1 MTDQERLEAQI
12 TGQVGET
19 TVTPPSPEL
28 KESIETTDQLVEEE
42 IKEEQKTAKEMV
54 GDFWGWFTDPGDH
67 WSTKEPTG
75 IRDLKVDAELPTF
88 ATDPK
93 SSIEYFAAPVTGTID
108 TGIGLINMASAGD
121 AYDIPH
127 LPKFDNAGAQTV
139 RDLASLFI
147 PGAIGGNVAVSGLS
161 KAQNLSGKVGAFA
174 RDPLTQ
180 YIGKGA
186 AYMGTGALVD
196 YAAPMQGEGDTAL
209 GSLYSLSPRH
219 FGFIPEDLRVVA
231 GDSEDDIRR
240 KNILEGAGLGA
251 FGFALEGAATLM
263 RGQRGIKLA
272 TEYLPENEL
281 AGSYFAKNKPEIYD
295 DAAEAADAAAARAS
309 ADLDELGS
317 YNYAREVYNGYNP
330 DEMVIFG
337 KNKEMYSYAESG
349 IRTADDMGIVG
360 AAVDVARI
368 NGNIDTVYGR
378 VRNPI
383 SEGALKFSLD
393 SPTGVSDVIGALGKE
408 LDSAG
413 IYGYRTG
420 SGKLVSSK
428 SIADGVDRLAADMLD
443 MDVKDLK
450 RVLSDRTQMREG
462 IPTLDKEAAKAVKKV
477 LNQSIAALDDP
488 NALRAA
494 ALMNTS
500 FAGQLSDLA
509 WASRIYGDTEAI
521 FRLQEQMLDKIEFLQ
536 TLRGMTDYSKY
547 RLVRDKSTWSRL
559 TGVSQMNAG
568 EKYSRGIADK
578 MTGDYDKTL
587 EAIELIQA
595 DSKQFVTSLRE
606 IAQKRPNF
614 LKPMA
619 QVYEFTDGEARSV
632 QFLNNYLR
640 NKTGVLKKAFVDGQ
654 PEIPSIVMQGFWSTT
669 FNSALNGIKTPLKA
683 GVSNIS
689 TWALKPAGEVIGAA
703 LQGNMANFRRSMY
716 AYGSAME
723 TITRG
728 NTYAKEI
735 FSRSARDPQI
745 MRSRDE
751 IVYKTDADMELMESV
766 AKAASAEGNDGPAVL
781 YEMMKNQKDLAEHP
795 WLRIG
800 NRSLIMEDAW
810 QQAVNGSFTAKLR
823 AWDEVTE
830 NGTKPLKKADADELQ
845 TKLYA
850 QMFDEN
856 GVIRDQEVLLQTQK
870 QTFSQDNPVSKGFQD
885 LMQRIPGLKPFFM
898 FTRSPVNAAIYDSS
912 FQPVGAFI
920 DKTKKFELPFKDMPE
935 GRVRQLLQEEG
946 VDVNKANVQAE
957 YTRLRNDYK
966 GRSAIGAGLVMMGV
980 YGWLSG
986 NITGRAGLYDTKKQN
1001 VRRKAGWKPMNA
1013 FGIDYSNVPA
1023 VNFWLGTTVDILDNA
1038 SEKMDISDVGEHL
1051 RALGFVIGAN
1061 LVERTQLQN
1070 IEQFSDILKGDP
1082 SAVQRWA
1089 ANTVFTSS
1097 SLAAGALGSFNA
1109 LISPQT
1115 KAIESTFRQQLL
1127 NRIPGKPG
1135 LEDDYQ
1141 YIEKGRVGWVEN
1153 PLLRLYNAVSPF
1165 QYSEGPSKAEQYLID
1180 VEFNA
1185 ELGMQSR
1192 SDGAPYTRAELAQIK
1207 RLMGEDGFFK
1217 KEILRIQKKYPAAK
1231 FESDFR
1237 NAQLQFLPVSVATFG
1252 GLHAELANAQ
1262 EKAKA
1267 RAESQ
1272 LPDLM
1277 RKKREESYMVQNPQE
1292 LLRQGKVEDAVEF
1305 LDRVKST
1312 TGY

>member
-1 MTDQERLEAQI
+1 MTDQERLEAEL
-12 TGQVGET
+12 TGGVET
-19 TVTPPSPEL
+19 TVQPPAPEL
-28 KESIETTDQLVEEE
+28 KESIEVKDQEVEKEV
-42 IKEEQKTAKEMV
+42 KEEQKSFKEQAEA
-54 GDFWGWFTDPGDH
+54 FWGWFTDPGDH
-67 WSTKEPTG
+67 WSTAEPTG
-75 IRDLKVDAELPTF
+75 IRDMKVDAELPTF

-108 TGIGLINMASAGD
+108 STIGLINMASAGSD
-121 AYDIPH
+121 YDIPH
-127 LPKFDNAGAQTV
+127 LPKFENKGAQTV
-139 RDLASLFI
+139 RDISSVVI
-147 PGAIGGNVAVSGLS
+147 PSAAGYAGAYDKLS
-161 KAQNLSGKVGAFA
+161 KVQQASGKVGAFA
-174 RDPLTQ
+174 RDPLVQ
-180 YIGKGA
+180 YISKGSLA
-186 AYMGTGALVD
+186 MGTGAVVD

-219 FGFIPEDLRVVA
+219 MGFIPEDLRVVA

-240 KNILEGAGLGA
+240 KNMIEGAGLGA
-251 FGFALEGAATLM
+251 FGFAIDGIATLM
-263 RGQRGIKLA
+263 RGQRGITLA

-281 AGSYFAKNKPEIYD
+281 AGQYFAKNKPAIYD
-295 DAAEAADAAAARAS
+295 DAAEATNAAAARRD
-309 ADLDELGS
+309 ADLDELGT
-317 YNYAREVYNGYNP
+317 YNYTREVYNGYDP
-330 DEMVIFG
+330 EQMVIFG
-337 KNKEMYSYAESG
+337 KDREMYSFAESG

-428 SIADGVDRLAADMLD
+428 AIGDSVDSLAAEMLD

-450 RVLSDRTQMREG
+450 RLLSTRTKMREG
-462 IPTLDKEAAKAVKKV
+462 IPTLDKEAAEAVKKV

-494 ALMNTS
+494 ALMDTS

-509 WASRIYGDTEAI
+509 WAQRVYGDTEAI

-536 TLRGMTDYSKY
+536 TLRGMTNYSKY
-547 RLVRDKSTWSRL
+547 RLVRDRSTWSRL

-568 EKYSRGIADK
+568 EKYSRGIADQ
-578 MTGDYDKTL
+578 MTGKYDNTL

-619 QVYEFTDGEARSV
+619 QVYELTDGEARSV
-632 QFLNNYLR
+632 HFLNNYLR
-640 NKTGVLKKAFVDGQ
+640 NKTGVLRKAFVDGQ
-654 PEIPSIVMQGFWSTT
+654 PEIPSIVMQGFWSTS
-669 FNSALNGIKTPLKA
+669 FNSALSGVKTPLKA
-683 GVSNIS
+683 IVSNLT
-689 TWALKPAGEVIGAA
+689 TWVLKPTSEVIGAA
-703 LQGNMANFRRSMY
+703 MQGDKANFRRSMY
-716 AYGSAME
+716 AYGSVMD
-723 TITRG
+723 TIG
-728 NTYAKEI
+728 KANSYAKQM
-735 FSRSARDPQI
+735 FVRSATDPHM

-751 IVYKTDADMELMESV
+751 LVYKTDADMELMESV
-766 AKAASAEGNDGPAVL
+766 AEAASKEGNDGPAVL

-795 WLRIG
+795 WLRFG
-800 NRSLIMEDAW
+800 NRTMGMHDAW
-810 QQAVNGSFTAKLR
+810 LQSINGQFLARLK

-830 NGTKPLKKADADELQ
+830 NGTKPFVKADADELQ
-845 TKLYA
+845 AKIYGEL
-850 QMFDEN
+850 FDEN
-856 GVIRDQEVLLQTQK
+856 GIIKDQEVLTQTQK
-870 QTFSQDNPVSKGFQD
+870 ATFSQDNPVSKGFQD

-898 FTRSPVNAAIYDSS
+898 FTRSPINATIYDAS

-920 DKTKKFELPFKDMPE
+920 DKTKKFEKPFDDMPQA
-935 GRVRQLLQEEG
+935 RVRQLLQEEG
-946 VDVNKANVQAE
+946 VDVNTANVRQE
-957 YTRLRNDYK
+957 YTRFRNDYK
-966 GRSAIGAGLVMMGV
+966 GRSAIGMGLVMMGV

-986 NITGRAGLYDTKKQN
+986 NITGRSGLYDTKKQN
-1001 VRRKAGWKPMNA
+1001 VRRKAGWKPMHA

-1023 VNFWLGTTVDILDNA
+1023 VNFWLGTTIDILDNA
-1038 SEKMDISDVGEHL
+1038 SEKANLGDVGEHL

-1082 SAVQRWA
+1082 AAAQRWA
-1089 ANTVFTSS
+1089 ANTTFTSS
-1097 SLAAGALGSFNA
+1097 TLAAGMLGTLNA
-1109 LISPQT
+1109 VISPQT
-1115 KAIESTFRQQLL
+1115 KAIEAAFRQQLL
-1127 NRIPGKPG
+1127 NRVPGKPG

-1153 PLLRLYNAVSPF
+1153 PLLRIYNAVSPF
-1165 QYSEGPSKAEQYLID
+1165 KYSEGPSEAEQYLID

-1185 ELGMQSR
+1185 ELGMASR
-1192 SDGAPYTRAELAQIK
+1192 SDGAPYTRPELAQIK
-1207 RLMGEDGFFK
+1207 KIMGEDGYFK
-1217 KEILRIQKKYPAAK
+1217 KEILRIKKKYPSDK

-1237 NAQLQFLPVSVATFG
+1237 NAQMQFLPVDVSTFG
-1252 GLHAELANAQ
+1252 GLHAELAAAQ
-1262 EKAKA
+1262 ERAKA
-1267 RAESQ
+1267 RAESK
-1272 LPDLM
+1272 LPELM

-1292 LLRQGKVEDAVEF
+1292 LLRRGDVEGAAEF
-1305 LDRVKST
+1305 LDKVKST

>member
-1 MTDQERLEAQI
+1 MTDLERLEAEL
-12 TGQVGET
+12 TGGVET
-19 TVTPPSPEL
+19 TVQPPAPEL
-28 KESIETTDQLVEEE
+28 KESIETKDQQVEQE
-42 IKEEQKTAKEMV
+42 IKEEQKSVKEMA

-67 WSTKEPTG
+67 WSTSEPTG
-75 IRDLKVDAELPTF
+75 IRDMKVDAELPTF

-93 SSIEYFAAPVTGTID
+93 SSIEYFAAPVTGAID
-108 TGIGLINMASAGD
+108 TGIGLVNMASAGSD
-121 AYDIPH
+121 YDIPQ
-127 LPKFDNAGAQTV
+127 LPKFENQGAQTV
-139 RDLASLFI
+139 RDLSSIFL
-147 PGAIGGNVAVSGLS
+147 PGAAGYAGAYSQLS
-161 KAQNLSGKVGAFA
+161 KAQKAQGALGAFA
-174 RDPLTQ
+174 RDPAVQ
-180 YIGKGA
+180 YFAKGA
-186 AYMGTGALVD
+186 LAMGTGAVVD

-209 GSLYSLSPRH
+209 GALYSLSPRH
-219 FGFIPEDLRVVA
+219 MGFIPEDLRVVA

-240 KNILEGAGLGA
+240 KNMIEGAGLGA
-251 FGFALEGAATLM
+251 FGYALEGVATLA

-272 TEYLPENEL
+272 TEYIPENEL
-281 AGSYFAKNKPEIYD
+281 AGQYFAKNKPAIYED
-295 DAAEAADAAAARAS
+295 SAEAANAAAARAS
-309 ADLDELGS
+309 ADLDELGT
-317 YNYAREVYNGYNP
+317 YNYTREVYNGYDP
-330 DEMVIFG
+330 EQMVIFG
-337 KNKEMYSYAESG
+337 KDKEMYSFMESG

-413 IYGYRTG
+413 MYGYRTG

-443 MDVKDLK
+443 MDVKELK
-450 RVLSDRTQMREG
+450 RVLGERTQMKEG

-477 LNQSIAALDDP
+477 LDQSLNALDDV

-494 ALMNTS
+494 ALMDTS

-536 TLRGMTDYSKY
+536 TLRGMTNYSKY

-568 EKYSRGIADK
+568 EKYSRGIADQ
-578 MTGDYDKTL
+578 MTGKYDPTL

-619 QVYEFTDGEARSV
+619 QVYELTDGEARSV
-632 QFLNNYLR
+632 HFLNNYLR

-683 GVSNIS
+683 GVSNLS
-689 TWALKPAGEVIGAA
+689 VWALKPASELIGAA
-703 LQGNMANFRRSMY
+703 MQGNMANFRRSMY

-728 NTYAKEI
+728 NQYAKNI
-735 FSRSARDPQI
+735 FVRSAQEPQL

-751 IVYKTDADMELMESV
+751 IVYKTDGDMELMESV
-766 AKAASAEGNDGPAVL
+766 AKAAQAEGNDGPMVL

-800 NRSLIMEDAW
+800 NRGLIMQDAW
-810 QQAVNGSFTAKLR
+810 QQAVNASFTAKLR

-830 NGTKPLKKADADELQ
+830 GGTKPLKKADADELE
-845 TKLYA
+845 KKIYA

-856 GVIRDQEVLLQTQK
+856 GIIKDQEVITQTQK

-898 FTRSPVNAAIYDSS
+898 FTRSPVNATIYDSS

-920 DKTKKFELPFKDMPE
+920 DKTKKFEKAFDDMPE
-935 GRVRQLLQEEG
+935 ARVRQLLQEEG
-946 VDVNKANVQAE
+946 VDVNTANVRQE
-957 YTRLRNDYK
+957 YTRFRNDYK
-966 GRSAIGAGLVMMGV
+966 GRSAIGMGLVMMGV

-986 NITGRAGLYDTKKQN
+986 NITGRAGLYDTKKQKI
-1001 VRRKAGWKPMNA
+1001 RRDAGWKPMTA
-1013 FGIDYSNVPA
+1013 FGVDYSNVPA
-1023 VNFWLGTTVDILDNA
+1023 VNFWLGTTIDILDNA
-1038 SEKMDISDVGEHL
+1038 SEKANLGDVGEHL
-1051 RALGFVIGAN
+1051 RALGYVIGAN

-1082 SAVQRWA
+1082 AAAQRWA
-1089 ANTVFTSS
+1089 ANTAFTSS
-1097 SLAAGALGSFNA
+1097 SLVAGALGTFNA
-1109 LISPQT
+1109 VISPQT
-1115 KAIESTFRQQLL
+1115 KAIEATFRQQFL

-1141 YIEKGRVGWVEN
+1141 YIEKGPVGWVEN
-1153 PLLRLYNAVSPF
+1153 PLLRIYNAVSPF
-1165 QYSEGPSKAEQYLID
+1165 KYSEGPSKAEQYLID

-1185 ELGMQSR
+1185 ELGMSSR
-1192 SDGAPYTRAELAQIK
+1192 SDGAPYTRSELAQIK
-1207 RLMGEDGFFK
+1207 KIMGEDGYFK
-1217 KEILRIQKKYPAAK
+1217 SEILRIQRKYPAAK

-1237 NAQLQFLPVSVATFG
+1237 GAQAQFLPVDVSTFG
-1252 GLHAELANAQ
+1252 GLHAELAAAQ
-1262 EKAKA
+1262 ERAKA
-1267 RAESQ
+1267 RAEAK

-1277 RKKREESYMVQNPQE
+1277 RKKREESYMVKNPE
-1292 LLRQGKVEDAVEF
+1292 ALLRRGNVEGAAEF